1 MYLNGKLDV
10 EMYMK
15 YPEGMTPKRGCD
27 TLRLLSSLYGLKQSG
42 RTWWIELGK
51 GLKTLDFK
59 RLESDWGLY
68 CRQANSPLRRGPM
81 MLLAYVDDLVVA
93 ARLPH
98 EIDEVMK
105 GLKSRWKITELGEI
119 STILGMKVTR
129 DRKQRKIW
137 LTQTAYIDK
146 LLDRFP
152 DSSKSTKPRGTPM
165 NGRQVDEAQPSHRA
179 ALTAYQE
186 VVGCLQWI
194 ATCTRPDISFTSSY
208 LARYLNDPTDH
219 QWQTAMGAVSYLL
232 NTKTVGLTFGGCSP
246 RPLEGWVDSDHG
258 GCVLTRRST
267 TGWVFELNG
276 SIIAWSSKRQATVS
290 TSTSESEYVAVS
302 EAAKEAVWLRGML
315 EELGCRQPQTSLH
328 GDNQG
333 SIHLANRPA
342 IHSRTKHIDI
352 RHHPIER
359 GMVKLDYVPTADQKA
374 DVLTKALPRP
384 RHESNLLA
392 LRLARPVKGT
402 QDLGTRRTGL
412 VASYASIVVARGEL
426 DDEIDSGGIGW
437 SEASKTTTSGFG
449 PTSFE

>member
-1 MYLNGKLDV
+1 
-10 EMYMK
+10 
-15 YPEGMTPKRGCD
+15 
-27 TLRLLSSLYGLKQSG
+27 
-42 RTWWIELGK
+42 
-51 GLKTLDFK
+51 
-59 RLESDWGLY
+59 
-68 CRQANSPLRRGPM
+68 
-81 MLLAYVDDLVVA
+81 
-93 ARLPH
+93 
-98 EIDEVMK
+98 
-105 GLKSRWKITELGEI
+105 
-119 STILGMKVTR
+119 
-129 DRKQRKIW
+129 
-137 LTQTAYIDK
+137 
-146 LLDRFP
+146 
-152 DSSKSTKPRGTPM
+152 
-165 NGRQVDEAQPSHRA
+165 
-179 ALTAYQE
+179 
-186 VVGCLQWI
+186 
-194 ATCTRPDISFTSSY
+194 
-208 LARYLNDPTDH
+208 
-219 QWQTAMGAVSYLL
+219 
-232 NTKTVGLTFGGCSP
+232 
-246 RPLEGWVDSDHG
+246 
-258 GCVLTRRST
+258 VLTRRST

-352 RHHPIER
+352 RHHLIRELIER
-359 GMVKLDYVPTADQKA
+359 GIVKLDYVPTADQKA

-402 QDLGTRRTGL
+402 QDLGIRRTGL

>member
-1 MYLNGKLDV
+1 
-10 EMYMK
+10 
-15 YPEGMTPKRGCD
+15 
-27 TLRLLSSLYGLKQSG
+27 
-42 RTWWIELGK
+42 
-51 GLKTLDFK
+51 
-59 RLESDWGLY
+59 
-68 CRQANSPLRRGPM
+68 

-219 QWQTAMGAVSYLL
+219 QWQTAMGVVSYLSTPRRL
-232 NTKTVGLTFGGCSP
+232 DSRLEVALLALWKVGLT
-246 RPLEGWVDSDHG
+246 R
-258 GCVLTRRST
+258 T
-267 TGWVFELNG
+267 T
-276 SIIAWSSKRQATVS
+276 
-290 TSTSESEYVAVS
+290 VAV
-302 EAAKEAVWLRGML
+302 
-315 EELGCRQPQTSLH
+315 C
-328 GDNQG
+328 
-333 SIHLANRPA
+333 
-342 IHSRTKHIDI
+342 
-352 RHHPIER
+352 
-359 GMVKLDYVPTADQKA
+359 
-374 DVLTKALPRP
+374 
-384 RHESNLLA
+384 
-392 LRLARPVKGT
+392 
-402 QDLGTRRTGL
+402 
-412 VASYASIVVARGEL
+412 
-426 DDEIDSGGIGW
+426 
-437 SEASKTTTSGFG
+437 
-449 PTSFE
+449 